1 MSKHFLV
8 RATVKGVEL
17 VKAGRWNGL
26 AGPVNLTP
34 QDLED
39 AVRAYQDPEVD
50 HAVIKLGHVD
60 PMNDGAPAAGWVEN
74 LRLSEDKRTLIGDL
88 VDMPQKLA
96 GMLSDAYR
104 RRSAELRRDV
114 TTPSGKKYGTVLTGL
129 ALLGVQPPAVKGL
142 ADVLE
147 QYASENPGQED
158 HATHARVDTIQ
169 LGEDGDTP
177 PVPQGQAPQTESGH
191 VQAPQ
196 GAEQTPAGEGADMDP
211 KIREALL
218 ARFKLAADATDEQIM
233 AALTADQEQE
243 QPGEQQPAAGKVEP
257 GATQPTAGQQAQ
269 AEAGQAQAASEGST
283 VTVPRATWEALQQ
296 QVQSLSAAE
305 TRRENDRLLEVALSE
320 GRITP
325 AELAGWRAG
334 LEDSRNRP
342 GTVALLSALPQ
353 RVATVELGDGTAA
366 PDNTEMEK
374 AWAAQADAMGL

>member
-1 MSKHFLV
+1 MSKQFLV

-26 AGPVNLTP
+26 AGPVTLT
-34 QDLED
+34 QADLED

-74 LRLSEDKRTLIGDL
+74 LRLSQDKTTLLGDL
-88 VDMPQKLA
+88 VDMPQRLA
-96 GMLSDAYR
+96 GMLSDAYL
-104 RRSAELRRDV
+104 RRSAELRREV
-114 TTPSGKKYGTVLTGL
+114 VTPSGKRYGTVLTGL

-147 QYASENPGQED
+147 QYASEHPGQDD

-169 LGEDGDTP
+169 LTDGDTP
-177 PVPQGQAPQTESGH
+177 PVPHGTGAQPESGH

-196 GAEQTPAGEGADMDP
+196 GATNTPTGEGADMDP

-218 ARFKLAADATDEQIM
+218 ARFKLAADVTDEQIL
-233 AALTADQEQE
+233 AALEAAEDDQEPQS
-243 QPGEQQPAAGKVEP
+243 GEPAGTAEPAAV
-257 GATQPTAGQQAQ
+257 APTAGQAQAQ
-269 AEAGQAQAASEGST
+269 AGQAQAASDGT
-283 VTVPRATWEALQQ
+283 VTIPTASWEALQR
-296 QVQSLSAAE
+296 QVQTLSEAE
-305 TRRENDRLLEVALSE
+305 TQRANDAALDHALSE

-325 AELAGWRAG
+325 AELQGWRDG
-334 LEDSRNRP
+334 LTDPAKRP
-342 GTVALLSALPQ
+342 GTLHLLSALPQ
-353 RVATVELGDGTAA
+353 RVAVIELGDGNAVTG
-366 PDNTEMEK
+366 DTEIAK